1 MCEDAKKEM
10 EQLIQGIRTML
21 EEDAD
26 IKRLF
31 IRKTGAGP
39 QVEIAGVGKVSLE
52 EAEKLVGKDVR
63 WSRGERGRVP
73 KHMLGANGT
82 QVSSKTTW
90 KNGKTERIDVENP
103 LPGKRPGQIH
113 YHDAHNNKY
122 YYDTD
127 DKLFYNQKTGEF
139 APKGVQ
145 KLLKGNS
152 FANGIKKALKVLG
165 EQYE

>member
-1 MCEDAKKEM
+1 
-10 EQLIQGIRTML
+10 
-21 EEDAD
+21 
-26 IKRLF
+26 
-31 IRKTGAGP
+31 
-39 QVEIAGVGKVSLE
+39 
-52 EAEKLVGKDVR
+52 
-63 WSRGERGRVP
+63 
-73 KHMLGANGT
+73 MLGANGT

-90 KNGKTERIDVENP
+90 KNGKT
-103 LPGKRPGQIH
+103 PGQIH

-139 APKGVQ
+139 APKEVQ

>member
-1 MCEDAKKEM
+1 
-10 EQLIQGIRTML
+10 
-21 EEDAD
+21 
-26 IKRLF
+26 
-31 IRKTGAGP
+31 
-39 QVEIAGVGKVSLE
+39 
-52 EAEKLVGKDVR
+52 
-63 WSRGERGRVP
+63 
-73 KHMLGANGT
+73 MLGANGT

-139 APKGVQ
+139 APKEVQ